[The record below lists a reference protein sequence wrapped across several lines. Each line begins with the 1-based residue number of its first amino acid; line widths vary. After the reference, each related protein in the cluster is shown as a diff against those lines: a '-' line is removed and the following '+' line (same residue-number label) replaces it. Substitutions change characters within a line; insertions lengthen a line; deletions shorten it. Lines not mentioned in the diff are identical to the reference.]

1 MCRVARTLRF
11 SRLKAIKNKV
21 ATYFPAENPFAALL
35 GRNLHKYK
43 IKCYKRKQKSFV
55 NLRQRCYQ
63 RRILC
68 GWTAD
73 QWKDIIFPD
82 EC

>member
-11 SRLKAIKNKV
+11 SRLKVIANKV
-21 ATYFPAENPFAALL
+21 ATYFQAENPSAALL
-35 GRNLHKYK
+35 RRSLHEYK
-43 IKCYKRKQKSFV
+43 VKCYKRKQKSFV
-55 NLRQRCYQ
+55 NLRQMCYQ
-63 RRILC
+63 SRILC

-73 QWKDIIFPD
+73 QWKDISFPD